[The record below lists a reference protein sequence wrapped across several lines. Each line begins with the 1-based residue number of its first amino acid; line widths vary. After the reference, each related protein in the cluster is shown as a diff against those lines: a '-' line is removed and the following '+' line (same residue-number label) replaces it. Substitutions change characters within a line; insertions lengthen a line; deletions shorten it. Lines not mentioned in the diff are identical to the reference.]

1 MTPKQRL
8 KHLSKKYYF
17 DKEAAQEKVDFIEKY
32 CTHVKGALA
41 GKPLILEDWI
51 KDEIIYPVF
60 GLMDCKGGNRLIY
73 SVYIEIPKKN
83 AKTTICAAIELA
95 LLFNDGEKGAE
106 IYNCAGDAEQASLL
120 FNIAKMMVQNNGDLK
135 GISERFQTSIVYK
148 DSFIKKLTSAPET
161 KHGFNASAVIY
172 DELHVAKTRELYDS
186 LYSAG
191 AQRQNP
197 LFIII
202 TTAGNNK
209 QSICY
214 EQHELTEKVLSGALE
229 DDSHWGVIYSA
240 DKEDDIFDEKVW
252 QKANPLYEHSEPLR
266 KFIKKMSIKVKNTPS
281 FESTFRQL
289 HLNQWVSAYDSWI
302 SDDNWVKC
310 GGKEIDLSG
319 MKCYGG
325 LDLAATMDFNSLAL
339 LFPVEDMFY
348 VKMYFWL
355 PSDMVDKRVERYSI
369 DFQRWVELGVIKMT
383 EGNVA
388 DYDIIKSD
396 IRDMVLKYDI
406 QSIGYDAKFAAP
418 IVATIED
425 VVMNPFS
432 QSIMSMSFPTKMLEM
447 NIMSRKIN
455 HFGNPVLR
463 WMCSNVAI
471 YTDANENIKL
481 VKNKSIDKIDGIVA
495 LVMALGESVQEG
507 DQVSIYEKRGIVSI
521 DDFDNIEMV

>member
-1 MTPKQRL
+1 
-8 KHLSKKYYF
+8 S
-17 DKEAAQEKVDFIEKY
+17 QEKVEFIETY

-41 GKPLILEDWI
+41 GNAVEYPKPLILEDWI

-60 GLMDCKGGNRLIY
+60 GLKEKKGGNRLIY

-95 LLFNDGEKGAE
+95 LLFNDGERGAE

-120 FNIAKMMVQNNGDLK
+120 FDIAKMMINNNAELK
-135 GISERFQTSIVYK
+135 SISERFQTSITYK

-172 DELHVAKTRELYDS
+172 DELHVAKTRELFDS

-202 TTAGNNK
+202 TTAGNDK

-214 EQHELTEKVLSGALE
+214 EQHKLTQKVLSGALE
-229 DDSHWGVIYSA
+229 DDTHWGVIYSA
-240 DKEDDIFDEKVW
+240 GKKSDIYSEKTW
-252 QKANPLYEHSEPLR
+252 RQANPLYDYSEPLR
-266 KFIKKMSIKVKNTPS
+266 KFIKKMSIKVRNTPS

-302 SDDNWVKC
+302 SDDDWMRC
-310 GGKEIDLSG
+310 GGKEIDLTG

-348 VKMYFWL
+348 VKMFFWL
-355 PSDMVDKRVERYSI
+355 PSDMVEKRVERYSN
-369 DFQRWVELGVIKMT
+369 DFQIWVDKGFIKMT

-388 DYDIIKSD
+388 DYDIIKADISD
-396 IRDMVLKYDI
+396 LVKKYNI
-406 QSIGYDAKFAAP
+406 QSIGYDAKFSAP

-432 QSIMSMSFPTKMLEM
+432 QSIMSMSYPTKMLEM

-455 HFGNPVLR
+455 HFNNPVLR

-471 YTDANENIKL
+471 YSDANENIKL

-521 DDFDNIEMV
+521 DDFDVI

>member
-17 DKEAAQEKVDFIEKY
+17 DKEAAQEKVDFIEQY

-41 GKPLILEDWI
+41 GEPLILEDWI

-60 GLMDCKGGNRLIY
+60 GLMDRKGGNRLIY

-106 IYNCAGDAEQASLL
+106 IYNCAGDVEQASLL
-120 FNIAKMMVQNNGDLK
+120 FNIAKMMVKGNSELA
-135 GISERFQTSIVYK
+135 GISERFQTSITYK

-214 EQHELTEKVLSGALE
+214 EQHQLTQKVLAGALE
-229 DDSHWGVIYSA
+229 DDSHWGVIYSVDQTA
-240 DKEDDIFDEKVW
+240 DIYSEETWRI
-252 QKANPLYEHSEPLR
+252 ANPLYDYSEFLR
-266 KFIKKMSIKVKNTPS
+266 KFIKKMSVKVKNTPS
-281 FESTFRQL
+281 FESAFRQL

-302 SDDNWVKC
+302 SDDAWMKC
-310 GGKEIDLSG
+310 AGAEVDLSG
-319 MKCYGG
+319 RKCWGG
-325 LDLAATMDFNSLAL
+325 LDLAATMDFNSLVL
-339 LFPVEDMFY
+339 YFEDGEVLPF
-348 VKMYFWL
+348 FWI
-355 PSDMVDKRVERYSI
+355 PADMVDKRVERYSN
-369 DFQRWVELGVIKMT
+369 DFQIWVDKGFVRMT

-388 DYDIIKSD
+388 DYDVIKAD
-396 IRDMVLKYDI
+396 IQDLNLKYNI
-406 QSIGYDAKFAAP
+406 QSIGYDAKFSAP
-418 IVATIED
+418 IVSTID
-425 VVMNPFS
+425 SVVFNPFGQGIVTMS
-432 QSIMSMSFPTKMLEM
+432 YPTKLLERLIMSE
-447 NIMSRKIN
+447 KIN

-463 WMCSNVAI
+463 WMCSNVAVYI
-471 YTDANENIKL
+471 DANENIK
-481 VKNKSIDKIDGIVA
+481 VIKNKSIDKIDGIVA
-495 LVMALGESVQEG
+495 LIMAIGESVDPEEES
-507 DQVSIYEKRGIVSI
+507 VYEKRGIITI
-521 DDFDNIEMV
+521 DEIDNFGII